1 MKRNDLMMEKS
12 DYVAI
17 KKVLNF
23 HRYYQD
29 YAHKETLDAL
39 REQLENTTVCSA
51 SELPKGVVR
60 LRSKVT
66 VASKSGWWNTFQ
78 VMLHDDGDK
87 KEDQISVKSTLGAAL
102 IGRSIGDVVL
112 VGMPNS
118 PLSLEIKEVKWEVGE
133 DEELALLKKGTI

>member
-1 MKRNDLMMEKS
+1 MMKRKDLMMEKS

-23 HRYYQD
+23 HRHYQD
-29 YAHKETLDAL
+29 YAHKETLDVL
-39 REQLENTTVCSA
+39 REQLESTMVCDVSN
-51 SELPKGVVR
+51 LPKGVVR

-78 VMLHDDGDK
+78 LMLHENSDD

-118 PLSLEIKEVKWEVGE
+118 PLSLEIKEVKWAVSE
-133 DEELALLKKGTI
+133 DEELPLIKQ

>member
-23 HRYYQD
+23 HKHYQD

-60 LRSKVT
+60 LKSKVT

-78 VMLHDDGDK
+78 VMLHDDGDN
-87 KEDQISVKSTLGAAL
+87 KEGQISVKSTLGAAL

-118 PLSLEIKEVKWEVGE
+118 PLSLEIKEVKWAINE
-133 DEELALLKKGTI
+133 DEELAILKE

>member
-1 MKRNDLMMEKS
+1 MEKS

-23 HRYYQD
+23 HRHYQD
-29 YAHKETLDAL
+29 YAHKDTLDTL
-39 REQLENTTVCSA
+39 REQLGNTTVYDAES
-51 SELPKGVVR
+51 LPEGVVR
-60 LRSKVT
+60 LRSEVT

-78 VMLHDDGDK
+78 LVLHADEGK

-112 VGMPNS
+112 VGMPNNA
-118 PLSLEIKEVKWEVGE
+118 LSLEIKAVKWPTST
-133 DEELALLKKGTI
+133 DKKLKLLNEGH

>member
-1 MKRNDLMMEKS
+1 MRNDLIMEKS

-23 HRYYQD
+23 HKHYQD

-39 REQLENTTVCSA
+39 REQLGNTMVLDA
-51 SELPKGVVR
+51 AELPKGVVR

-66 VASKSGWWNTFQ
+66 VATKSGWWNTFR
-78 VMLHDDGDK
+78 VMLHDDTDN
-87 KEDQISVKSTLGAAL
+87 KEGQISVKSILGAAL
-102 IGRSIGDVVL
+102 IGRSIGDIVL

-118 PLSLEIKEVKWEVGE
+118 PLNLEIKEVKWAVNE
-133 DEELALLKKGTI
+133 DEELPMFT

>member
-1 MKRNDLMMEKS
+1 MEKS

-29 YAHKETLDAL
+29 YAHKDTLDTL
-39 REQLENTTVCSA
+39 REQLENTMVCDEA
-51 SELPKGVVR
+51 SLPEGVVR
-60 LRSKVT
+60 LGSEVT

-78 VMLHDDGDK
+78 LVLHAEDDN
-87 KEDQISVKSTLGAAL
+87 KEDRISVKSALGAAL
-102 IGRSIGDVVL
+102 IGRSVGDIVL

-118 PLSLEIKEVKWEVGE
+118 ALSLEIKAVKWPTL
-133 DEELALLKKGTI
+133 EEKKLPLLKNEH